1 MTKVLRNAGSR
12 VKLLIARDVTKPN
25 YLSSPALNQDT
36 LDDKVCF
43 SVQFTKNSRGLGF
56 SISSYVGDLN
66 SVYSA
71 GVMVKSIVKGS
82 SADQDGQMRV
92 GDIILSVDGVSL
104 QGCSE
109 QRAMEVLRRTG
120 PVVRLRLLR
129 KYGLVQIG
137 VAKPLP
143 VSEVKKKKLTFL
155 FYFIF
160 YTLQDFPWN
169 TYLNWKII
177 LYLFN

>member
-1 MTKVLRNAGSR
+1 
-12 VKLLIARDVTKPN
+12 KLLIARDVTKPN

-129 KYGLVQIG
+129 KAVCLRHIL
-137 VAKPLP
+137 LP
-143 VSEVKKKKLTFL
+143 VSP
-155 FYFIF
+155 
-160 YTLQDFPWN
+160 LQPLRHSHSLHEGSPYKSGLNEIQETGDSPWN

-177 LYLFN
+177 